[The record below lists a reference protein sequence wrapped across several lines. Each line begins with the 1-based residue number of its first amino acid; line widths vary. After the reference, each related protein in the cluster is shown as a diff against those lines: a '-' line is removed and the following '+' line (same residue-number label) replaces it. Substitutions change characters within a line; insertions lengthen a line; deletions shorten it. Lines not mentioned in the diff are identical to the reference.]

1 VNERRRN
8 WRRPVA
14 TAALLLALLLI
25 STRTCGRESAS
36 SEVRFHVGA
45 AGAQVR
51 RLEAELRRPGQDEL
65 LGFYRREFDRGS
77 GSEAGRW
84 PLRADAGVYR
94 MSISLR
100 TAGGTVRV
108 ERALEMVD
116 GATVTIDLERDLTG
130 AR

>member
-1 VNERRRN
+1 M
-8 WRRPVA
+8 A

-25 STRTCGRESAS
+25 STRTCGHESAS
-36 SEVRFHVGA
+36 SEVRFRVGA
-45 AGAQVR
+45 AGAQLR

-65 LGFYRREFDRGS
+65 LGFYRREFDHGS

-100 TAGGTVRV
+100 TASGAVRV

-116 GATVTIDLERDLTG
+116 GATVTLDLERDLTG